1 MATFSIKATGIEAI
15 QAKIAEPKFKAAIN
29 TALNAFALS
38 SVNDAKQLAP
48 NFEGTI
54 RKNINFDEATNYV
67 TTINVNVDYAAYV
80 EFGTKKFSASY
91 VSGLPRDWQS
101 FAAEFKGKGNGSF
114 SQFVERLTYWAKKT
128 GKIPVEAA
136 YVTALKILRE
146 GVKPQPFLFPAINKN
161 LPQLTKDLN
170 NAIQ

>member
-15 QAKIAEPKFKAAIN
+15 QAKIAEPKFKAGVNA
-29 TALNAFALS
+29 ALNAFALS
-38 SVNDAKQLAP
+38 TVNDAKQLAP
-48 NFEGTI
+48 KDEGI
-54 RKNINFDEATNYV
+54 LARSINFDPATDYV
-67 TTINVNVDYAAYV
+67 ATINVNVDYAAYV
-80 EFGTKKFSASY
+80 EFGTKKFAASY

-114 SQFVERLTYWAKKT
+114 ADFVRRLTLWAKRT

-136 YVTALKILRE
+136 YVTALKILRN
-146 GVKPQPFLFPAINKN
+146 GLKPRPYLYPAFNKN

-170 NAIQ
+170 NAVQ